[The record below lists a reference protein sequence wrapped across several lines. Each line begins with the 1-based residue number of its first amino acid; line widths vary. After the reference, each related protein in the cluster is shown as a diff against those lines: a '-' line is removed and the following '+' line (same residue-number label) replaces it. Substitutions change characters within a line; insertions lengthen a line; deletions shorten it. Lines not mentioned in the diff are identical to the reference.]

1 MCTAVPNKAVVMT
14 VDQLGCVGQNENT
27 SQYLL
32 KWMPPDNI
40 NDFDLSHYEVNITG
54 PSVKQT
60 LSIRCI
66 DTSTTFL
73 LTPTTDV
80 LMNIS
85 VSLVAVNQCGQRGI
99 VTTCNCSS
107 MVQLVRKCQSSAAP
121 NSSIVAPKILALL
134 WAALLLIATIL
145 STP

>member
-54 PSVKQT
+54 PNVKQT

-73 LTPTTDV
+73 LAATTDV
-80 LMNIS
+80 LMDIS
-85 VSLVAVNQCGQRGI
+85 VSLVAVNQCGQRGT
-99 VTTCNCSS
+99 VTICNCSN
-107 MVQLVRKCQSSAAP
+107 MVQPVRKCQSSVVP
-121 NSSIVAPKILALL
+121 NSSVVAPKILTSL
-134 WAALLLIATIL
+134 WAVLLLIATIL